1 MTRGGKLVSGVMS
14 TLPREVFEQVV
25 EKMVLE
31 AYRAKKS
38 E

>member
-1 MTRGGKLVSGVMS
+1 MS

-31 AYRAKKS
+31 AYRAKTAQIPAL
-38 E
+38 